1 MWAGVSIP
9 TADGMAYSL
18 VYNAAYMIPETVV
31 TVYVIAL
38 ISNAVDLREE
48 KPVTKKKSENVM
60 AILNGALVFG
70 IAVLYRPPKVRPKN
84 LTIGGRYFYGKI
96 QL

>member
-38 ISNAVDLREE
+38 ISNAVDLRVE
-48 KPVTKKKSENVM
+48 KPVTKKNQKTLWQS
-60 AILNGALVFG
+60 
-70 IAVLYRPPKVRPKN
+70 
-84 LTIGGRYFYGKI
+84 
-96 QL
+96 